1 MRKPAATISPH
12 LVLLSRGFI
21 GLCLIGMVGTVQGG
35 DVEALYKAAGDG
47 NAAQVTALLDGGMDV
62 NARTNSGSYA
72 LNNAAVENEVEVI
85 RILLDRGAD
94 PNVQNN
100 QGDTPLICATKY
112 AGGKPATVRLLL
124 DAGTDLT
131 IRDNQGKTA
140 LDYAK
145 EKDQQEAIGLLAKL
159 QS

>member
-1 MRKPAATISPH
+1 
-12 LVLLSRGFI
+12 
-21 GLCLIGMVGTVQGG
+21 LIGACLVGLAGTVNAG

-47 NAAQVTALLDGGMDV
+47 DAEQVAALLDGGTDV
-62 NARTNSGSYA
+62 NERTKSGSYA
-72 LNNAAVENEVEVI
+72 LNNAAVENEVGVI

-94 PNVQNN
+94 PNVQNS

-112 AGGKPATVRLLL
+112 AGGKWATVKALV

-131 IRDNQGKTA
+131 IKDNKDKTA

-145 EKDQQEAIGLLAKL
+145 EKEQERAIALLDKS
-159 QS
+159 QN